1 MKRTLLVTND
11 YPPKIGGIQNYLW
24 ELFRRLP
31 PDEVCVLTTPHEG
44 AAAFDAQQ
52 TYRIVRDANRALL
65 PHPGLLR
72 RVRSLAREFG
82 AELVLLDPALPVG
95 ALGPRVGLPYGLVL
109 HGAEVAMPASVAG
122 AKQLLGRVLGGA
134 DVIVAAGEYVADAAA
149 RCAGVRL
156 PTVVVPPGVDSKRFV
171 PLSGAER
178 AAARRRYGFEPDV
191 PLVVGLSRLV
201 PRKGFDV
208 LIRAVGQLRQ
218 GPVRESPVREGPS
231 QARGGDVRLA
241 IAGAGRD
248 RRRLVR
254 LAQSVQLDAA
264 PAGAVTF
271 VGELL
276 DDALPAFV
284 GMADVFAM
292 LCRDRWGKLE
302 QEGFG
307 IVFLEAA
314 AAGVPAVA
322 GRSGGSHEAVEHEVT
337 GLVIDDPSDAS
348 AVAAALDA
356 LLANPDR
363 RAEMG
368 AAARARAAGDF
379 DYDRLARKLEAALT

>member
-11 YPPKIGGIQNYLW
+11 YPPKIGGIQSYLW
-24 ELFRRLP
+24 ELFRRLSP
-31 PDEVCVLTTPHEG
+31 ERLCVLTTPHPG

-52 TYRIVRDANRALL
+52 AYRIVRDRNRALL

-72 RVRSLAREFG
+72 RVRVLAREFG
-82 AELVLLDPALPVG
+82 AELVMFDPALPVG

-109 HGAEVAMPASVAG
+109 HGAEVAMPASVVGTKA
-122 AKQLLGRVLGGA
+122 LLRRVLVGA
-134 DVIVAAGEYVADAAA
+134 EVIVAAGEYVADAAA
-149 RCAGVRL
+149 RCAEVSL

-171 PLSGAER
+171 PLSCDER

-208 LIRAVGQLRQ
+208 LIRAVGQLRDDQ
-218 GPVRESPVREGPS
+218 QRER
-231 QARGGDVRLA
+231 DNDLRLA

-248 RRRLVR
+248 RKRLAR
-254 LAQSVQLDAA
+254 LAQQVSPAVA
-264 PAGAVTF
+264 PSGATTTGSPVTL
-271 VGELL
+271 VGELR
-276 DDALPAFV
+276 DDDVPAFV

-292 LCRDRWGKLE
+292 LCRDRWGRLE

-314 AAGVPAVA
+314 AAAVPAVA
-322 GRSGGSHEAVEHEVT
+322 GRSGGSHEAVAHAET
-337 GLVIDDPSDAS
+337 GLVVDAPSDVS

-363 RAEMG
+363 RKQMG
-368 AAARARAAGDF
+368 AAARARAAADF
-379 DYDRLARKLEAALT
+379 DYDGLACRLEAALT